1 MTMSSGII
9 PRQIV
14 TIAFRQLF
22 ERKKQAILII
32 SGIGVGVMVLVTAM
46 SLMNGILSSFTEKI
60 VNNSPHI
67 VLTGEHVHP
76 PVADMLRPP
85 AGTADHILFLKN
97 TERQDKE
104 VIKNYLMKVNQ
115 IKSDRRIVTVSP
127 VVFVSTILSFG
138 TLSLAAPVIGV
149 VSREADAIQH
159 FSSNM
164 LSGRFE
170 DLDRTPD
177 GVMIGSALA
186 RELTVQMGDRIQCVG
201 SAGDRFTVRVLG
213 VFSTGIN
220 EVDNCVYANIPLV
233 QTIGGFAR
241 DEVTGLQLRVGNLE
255 DNTAIAAATANR
267 TNQVATTWEQNA
279 AGILGLLKMISSIV
293 YLLVFFVIVVAGFG
307 VSNILITNVLEKFR
321 DIAIMKSLGFR
332 RNEIIMMYLLQGF
345 AVALIGAAIGC
356 LLGFVMIE
364 IFRSIPVTPS
374 QSGMLRS
381 DRLQMGMS
389 LWYFI
394 LASGFSCVVCVGASV
409 GPARKAA
416 RLNPVDILRGER

>member
-1 MTMSSGII
+1 MSLAII
-9 PRQIV
+9 PRHII

-22 ERKKQAILII
+22 QRRKQAILII

-67 VLTGEHVHP
+67 VLTGENLHP
-76 PVADMLRPP
+76 PVSTLLRG
-85 AGTADHILFLKN
+85 AEGTGEHILFLKN
-97 TERQDKE
+97 TERQDHE

-115 IKSDRRIVTVSP
+115 IKQDPRIITVSP
-127 VVFVSTILSFG
+127 VVFVNTMLAFG
-138 TLSLAAPVIGV
+138 TLSLPAPVIGV
-149 VSREADAIQH
+149 ASREADAIQH
-159 FSSNM
+159 FSENM
-164 LSGRFE
+164 VSGKFG

-177 GVMIGSALA
+177 GVMLGSTLA
-186 RELTVQMGDRIQCVG
+186 RDLTVQMGDRIQCVG

-213 VFSTGIN
+213 VFSTGVN
-220 EVDNCVYANIPLV
+220 EVDNCAYANIPLV
-233 QTIGGFAR
+233 QMIGGLAR
-241 DEVTGLQLRVGNLE
+241 DEVTGLHLRVANLE
-255 DNTAIAAATANR
+255 ENTRIATRIANL
-267 TNQVATTWEQNA
+267 TNQVATTWEQNS
-279 AGILGLLKMISSIV
+279 AGILGLLKMISTIV
-293 YLLVFFVIVVAGFG
+293 YILVFFVIVVAGFG
-307 VSNILITNVLEKFR
+307 VANILITNVLEKFR

-332 RNEIIMMYLLQGF
+332 KNEIIVMYLLQGF

-364 IFRSIPVTPS
+364 VFRSIPVTPS

-389 LWYFI
+389 PWYFI
-394 LASGFSCVVCVGASV
+394 MASGFSCVVCVGASV

-416 RLNPVDILRGER
+416 RLNPVEILRGER